1 MKQKL
6 ACICLILTPFLLT
19 ACGKTE
25 APNTQSESQVAEIS
39 KEQQAAIDAIDQP
52 VLDENNTDVPKAVAE
67 AAPKAD

>member
-6 ACICLILTPFLLT
+6 ACIFLILTPFLLT

-25 APNTQSESQVAEIS
+25 TPNDSSEAQVAEIS

-52 VLDENNTDVPKAVAE
+52 VLDENNTDVAPEIANAE
-67 AAPKAD
+67 AKVN